1 KLTRRYE
8 NVHNYTDLPKITLDQ
23 IQHFFEHYKDLE
35 PGKWVKFTGWGDAAK
50 AKELILEAVERA
62 KKAKA
67 KA

>member
-1 KLTRRYE
+1 
-8 NVHNYTDLPKITLDQ
+8 
-23 IQHFFEHYKDLE
+23 
-35 PGKWVKFTGWGDAAK
+35 VKFTGWGDAAK